1 VVLYLIRAQMQAF
14 PDHEANKYL
23 HYKLLSLW
31 YYNGSWKQTEP
42 HSVCPLNWLPQD
54 PTVFASLVGSTR
66 TVSPRQSQWV
76 EQMMGCQH
84 PSWYPGH
91 TALCQVPALWAS
103 CLSSLDSPSFYLP
116 HLFYAHSWASSSRP
130 VTLNSTHTTN
140 DSITNPPSQSL
151 HLYQK
156 WVSNMTSRK
165 ISPRVFT
172 AVNSITQLLR
182 PQTQEPPIHL
192 PVEGLL
198 PLTHT
203 HNHKWK
209 LLLCQCSC

>member
-1 VVLYLIRAQMQAF
+1 MKQINIFIINCSVCGTIMAAENRLSHTQSVLWTDCLRIPLYL
-14 PDHEANKYL
+14 
-23 HYKLLSLW
+23 LLLWGPPGQSVQGSLSGW
-31 YYNGSWKQTEP
+31 SRWWGVST
-42 HSVCPLNWLPQD
+42 LLDIQD
-54 PTVFASLVGSTR
+54 
-66 TVSPRQSQWV
+66 
-76 EQMMGCQH
+76 
-84 PSWYPGH
+84 